1 MRMRHDE
8 FLRWDNKAI
17 TLLGMSGV
25 GKTTLANKLPKSRW
39 FHYSADY
46 RIGTKYLEEPILD
59 NIKKK
64 AMQINFLR
72 DLLRSDSIY
81 ICSNITVHNLA
92 PISTFLG
99 KIGNRKLG
107 GLSLEEFKERQCL
120 HREAEIGAMRDVK
133 SFIVQ
138 GRDIYGYPHFIND
151 TGGSVCELNDKDVVE
166 SLAKHTVIIYI
177 RADKDMEDELIK
189 RQIDNPKPLYYQEA
203 FLDQQLAEYMRL
215 EGLHSIDDVD
225 PDQFVQWIF
234 PRLVEHRRPLYE
246 AIVDKYGYTVEARD
260 AEQVQDETG
269 VLDLI
274 AAALQ
279 QTGDQRRLSGE
290 V

>member
-8 FLRWDNKAI
+8 FLRWENKAI

-64 AMQINFLR
+64 AMQVDFLR

-81 ICSNITVHNLA
+81 FCSNITVHNLA

-107 GLSLEEFKERQCL
+107 GLSLEEFKERQRL

-133 SFIVQ
+133 SFIAK

-151 TGGSVCELNDKDVVE
+151 TGGSVCELNDKDVVDT
-166 SLAKHTVIIYI
+166 LAKHTVIIYI

-189 RQIDNPKPLYYQEA
+189 RQIDNPKPLYYQET

-215 EGLHSIDDVD
+215 EGLHSTDDIHPV
-225 PDQFVQWIF
+225 QFMQWIF

-246 AIVDKYGYTVEARD
+246 AIAEKYGYTVEARE
-260 AEQVQDETG
+260 AELAQDEAG
-269 VLDLI
+269 VLDLF

-279 QTGDQRRLSGE
+279 QAGDQRRLSGE